1 MLVDVWFQ
9 SFSWTLSLYIGI
21 SETLPDCSK

>member
-1 MLVDVWFQ
+1 MLLDVWFQ
-9 SFSWTLSLYIGI
+9 SFSRTLSLYISI